1 MLDVFL
7 ENICKEMQKPKIQKT
22 LKHDLVSPLLIYI
35 LDMFAPYFLI
45 LFVLLII
52 IVILLIILV
61 TRPYGFQISRSST

>member
-7 ENICKEMQKPKIQKT
+7 ENICKEIKKTKIQYI
-22 LKHDLVSPLLIYI
+22 LKHDVLSPLLIYI
-35 LDMFAPYFLI
+35 LDVFAPYFLI

-61 TRPYGFQISRSST
+61 TRH